1 MDMLHIQS
9 GFSKKAA
16 WAFITQLMYRILMD
30 MSSVREGTLAS
41 LLSDDPVDSCA
52 AVLWCLFRTQDKM
65 SEFVSHGIENNSSIS
80 SEYVKFLAGHS
91 SVGDIEKLQKEVT
104 DATKAAKAA
113 NKEASKSTT
122 KSDKAST
129 QADKA
134 VIVATDNSK
143 TVSDLQKYVKKLKDK
158 VF

>member
-1 MDMLHIQS
+1 LHIQS

-16 WAFITQLMYRILMD
+16 WALITQLMYRIFMD
-30 MSSVREGTLAS
+30 MSAVREGTLSS
-41 LLSDDPVDSCA
+41 LRSDDLVESCA
-52 AVLWCLFRTQDKM
+52 AVLWCVFRTQDKM
-65 SEFVSHGIENNSSIS
+65 SDFVSHGIGNHSSIS

-91 SVGDIEKLQKEVT
+91 SVGDIDKFQKEVT

-113 NKEASKSTT
+113 KDEAEKATT

-129 QADKA
+129 QAEKSTKM
-134 VIVATDNSK
+134 ATDNSK
-143 TVSDLQKYVKKLKDK
+143 TVSDLQKDVKKLKDK